1 MPLDKYPIAYPT
13 GNVYPMS
20 DQVLALRIRV
30 QTAQQFGMITLPTP
44 SGIIITSGVPVKSVV
59 GAIDHRG
66 RILEALSLATL
77 EWEVSESPREQCP
90 CNRGLC
96 YLPSLEVF
104 HAYRVVSESTDGA
117 KLLMNLPPYEPSK
130 HKDLR
135 AQRAYDASGVHPDMM
150 YCEFKGCSIMV
161 YGKMAKPPIGASRFP
176 GWETVAR
183 PARFNLTMDSKGKGK
198 GKGGSAPP
206 KSKGGSAKPK
216 GKGKS
221 KGAGKGKR
229 SDRDETQSRED
240 KASRP
245 DPKDP
250 IWYQKRGR
258 LKRI

>member
-1 MPLDKYPIAYPT
+1 
-13 GNVYPMS
+13 
-20 DQVLALRIRV
+20 
-30 QTAQQFGMITLPTP
+30 
-44 SGIIITSGVPVKSVV
+44 
-59 GAIDHRG
+59 
-66 RILEALSLATL
+66 
-77 EWEVSESPREQCP
+77 
-90 CNRGLC
+90 
-96 YLPSLEVF
+96 
-104 HAYRVVSESTDGA
+104 
-117 KLLMNLPPYEPSK
+117 MNLPPYEPSK

-135 AQRAYDASGVHPDMM
+135 AQRAYDASGVHHDMM

-161 YGKMAKPPIGASRFP
+161 YGKMTKPPIGASRFP
-176 GWETVAR
+176 GWETMAR

-240 KASRP
+240 KASQGQTQR
-245 DPKDP
+245 DP

-258 LKRI
+258 IKNMMTFRLYRMPVHRTTMWQRMCKELLTFPLSEFHGLPQWVSCKEHHRSLPIGSETTNCGRLQTKTLSFGNHASRIKAIAPLHQGTMTVVGCVRIRMLKN